1 MWQKIHNVKHLECA
15 KPKHSETDIQYKAVL
30 YCWGSTGYLLSGLK
44 DLLSRKK
51 EIEFNYIPKIS
62 VLFSFS
68 AQIEVIPCK
77 ICGDKSSGIHY
88 GVITCEG
95 CKVRDFNTA

>member
-1 MWQKIHNVKHLECA
+1 M
-15 KPKHSETDIQYKAVL
+15 KAIL
-30 YCWGSTGYLLSGLK
+30 YCCGPTGYLLSISK
-44 DLLSRKK
+44 DLLLRKK
-51 EIEFNYIPKIS
+51 EIKYNYKPKIS
-62 VLFSFS
+62 ALFSFS

-95 CKVRDFNTA
+95 CKV

>member
-1 MWQKIHNVKHLECA
+1 MPNQ
-15 KPKHSETDIQYKAVL
+15 ETDKKYKEFL
-30 YCWGSTGYLLSGLK
+30 YCWGSTSYLLSISK
-44 DLLSRKK
+44 DLLLRKK
-51 EIEFNYIPKIS
+51 DIKYNYIPKIS
-62 VLFSFS
+62 LLFSFS

-95 CKVRDFNTA
+95 CKV

>member
-1 MWQKIHNVKHLECA
+1 MKTFK
-15 KPKHSETDIQYKAVL
+15 TDKQYKAFL
-30 YCWGSTGYLLSGLK
+30 YCWGSTGYLLSISK
-44 DLLSRKK
+44 DLLLRKK
-51 EIEFNYIPKIS
+51 EIKYNYIPKIS
-62 VLFSFS
+62 LLFCFS

-95 CKVRDFNTA
+95 CKV